1 MMQQKLKGWK
11 IWIFSISLL
20 LTAGCGLPQ
29 PQPQPELPFYTGV
42 DDSGQMVTLAKK
54 PEHIVSLNLGTD
66 EILFE
71 LVEPARIAAL
81 SYLAADEGLSSIKT
95 AAEVIPKLKSR
106 NPEAILALGP
116 DLVLAADGIP
126 EEVTAT
132 LREAGVPVFL
142 SKSPQSVEAVFVRIE
157 KIGRIAGRSAKAG
170 LLQNKLRQR
179 LLAVQKKTAQI
190 PAAQRRT
197 VLAFSFSGPF
207 GREGGMFD
215 DMYQQAGIKNGAAA
229 LGLTKNQLLS
239 KEQVVAL
246 DPDVIL
252 LPDWSQDKKDPE
264 IFRKQFTNDPAYQ
277 KLKALHNGCLL
288 TVPDRYRYSA
298 SQYAVE
304 AVEVLSRTIYPQV
317 WEGGD
322 FNE

>member
-1 MMQQKLKGWK
+1 M
-11 IWIFSISLL
+11 
-20 LTAGCGLPQ
+20 PQ
-29 PQPQPELPFYTGV
+29 AKQEVSFYTGA
-42 DDSGQMVTLAKK
+42 DDGGNRITLAKK
-54 PEHIVSLNLGTD
+54 PERIVSLNLGTD

-71 LVEPARIAAL
+71 LVEPDRIAAL
-81 SYLAADEGLSSIKT
+81 SYLADDEGLSSIKT
-95 AAEVIPKLKSR
+95 AAEAIPKLKSR
-106 NPEAILALGP
+106 NPEAILALAP

-132 LREAGVPVFL
+132 LRDSGVPVFL
-142 SKSPQSVEAVFVRIE
+142 SKSPQSLAEVFVRIE
-157 KIGRIAGRSAKAG
+157 KIGLITGSSAKAE

-179 LLAVQKKTAQI
+179 LLAVQKKTAKI
-190 PAAQRRT
+190 PEAQRRT

-215 DMYQQAGIKNGAAA
+215 DMCQQAGIKNGAAV

-252 LPDWSQDKKDPE
+252 LPDWSQDKKDPK
-264 IFRKQFTNDPAYQ
+264 IFRKQFTTDPAYQ
-277 KLKALHNGCLL
+277 ALKALHNGCLL

-304 AVEVLSRTIYPQV
+304 AVEALSRTIYPQV
-317 WEGGD
+317 WIAGD
-322 FNE
+322 FAE

>member
-1 MMQQKLKGWK
+1 MAQAKQEV
-11 IWIFSISLL
+11 S
-20 LTAGCGLPQ
+20 
-29 PQPQPELPFYTGV
+29 FYTGA

-81 SYLAADEGLSSIKT
+81 SYLADDEGLSSIKT
-95 AAEVIPKLKSR
+95 AAAAVPKLKSR
-106 NPEAILALGP
+106 NPEAILALAP

-132 LREAGVPVFL
+132 LRDSGVPVFL
-142 SKSPQSVEAVFVRIE
+142 SKSPQSLEAVFIRIE
-157 KIGRIAGRSAKAG
+157 KIGRITGHSAKAE
-170 LLQNKLRQR
+170 LLQDKLRQR
-179 LLAVQKKTAQI
+179 LLAVQKKTAKI
-190 PAAQRRT
+190 PETQRRT

-215 DMYQQAGIKNGAAA
+215 DMCQQAGIKNGAAV
-229 LGLTKNQLLS
+229 LGLTKNQLMS

-277 KLKALHNGCLL
+277 KLKALHNGGLL

>member
-142 SKSPQSVEAVFVRIE
+142 S
-157 KIGRIAGRSAKAG
+157 
-170 LLQNKLRQR
+170 
-179 LLAVQKKTAQI
+179 
-190 PAAQRRT
+190 
-197 VLAFSFSGPF
+197 
-207 GREGGMFD
+207 
-215 DMYQQAGIKNGAAA
+215 
-229 LGLTKNQLLS
+229 
-239 KEQVVAL
+239 
-246 DPDVIL
+246 
-252 LPDWSQDKKDPE
+252 
-264 IFRKQFTNDPAYQ
+264 
-277 KLKALHNGCLL
+277 
-288 TVPDRYRYSA
+288 
-298 SQYAVE
+298 
-304 AVEVLSRTIYPQV
+304 
-317 WEGGD
+317 
-322 FNE
+322 